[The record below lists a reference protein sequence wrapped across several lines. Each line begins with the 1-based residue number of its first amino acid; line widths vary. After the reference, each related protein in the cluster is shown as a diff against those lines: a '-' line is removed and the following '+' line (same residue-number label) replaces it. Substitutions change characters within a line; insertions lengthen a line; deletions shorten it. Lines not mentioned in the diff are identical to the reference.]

1 VRVQAVPDPL
11 LQIRELSVQAAGGP
25 VLLDRLTFDLAAGER
40 LALLGGSGAGKS
52 VLAQCLL
59 GLLQPPLCWRSGSI
73 RWQGQEMSLLS
84 SKQWHALR
92 GNGIFLIFQ
101 SPGALLDPLL
111 SVGYQLEQVA
121 QRAQRPAATVEQAL
135 ALVQLPAPVLRHHAH
150 QLSGGMKQRVLC
162 AMALLLRPQLVIADE
177 PTSSLDDET
186 AQEVLCA
193 LLAMQQAT
201 GCALLLIT
209 HDLRLVRQHAQRV
222 LVLERGRIVEQA
234 PAERFLTAPAS
245 RAGTALVQ
253 AARWLDGQSL

>member
-1 VRVQAVPDPL
+1 VPDPL

-25 VLLDRLTFDLAAGER
+25 VLLDRLAFDLAAGER

-59 GLLQPPLCWRSGSI
+59 GLLPPPLCWRSGSI
-73 RWQGQEMSLLS
+73 RWQGQEMGLLS
-84 SKQWHALR
+84 HKQWHGLR
-92 GNGIFLIFQ
+92 GSGIFLIFQ

-111 SVGYQLEQVA
+111 SVGFQLGQVA
-121 QRAQRPAATVEQAL
+121 QRAQRPAAAVEQAL
-135 ALVQLPAPVLRHHAH
+135 ALMQLPTPVLRRHAH

-177 PTSSLDDET
+177 PTSSLDDAT

-193 LLAMQQAT
+193 LRAMQQAT

-209 HDLRLVRQHAQRV
+209 HDLRLVREHAQRV

-234 PAERFLTAPAS
+234 PVACFLSAPAS
-245 RAGTALVQ
+245 SAGAALVH
-253 AARWLDGQSL
+253 AARWLEGEAP